1 MLSTF
6 LKDGKLVDFL
16 TGPGI
21 HAQEKKRIDLE
32 NELKT
37 LHHINQLQEAD
48 HNYYKAISES
58 KSEIQTKE
66 IKSYQERIRKSQGET
81 ETKIF
86 KLQKEINELK
96 EKNTRASVL
105 NLDFEKQQQSIYIT
119 SLKKRESEFQT
130 RLAIKEEEKK
140 KLQKNHEQQQKN
152 KR

>member
-16 TGPGI
+16 TGPGKN
-21 HAQEKKRIDLE
+21 AQEKKRIALE

-58 KSEIQTKE
+58 KLEIQTKE
-66 IKSYQERIRKSQGET
+66 IKSYQERIRKFQGET

-86 KLQKEINELK
+86 QLQKQIKELK
-96 EKNTRASVL
+96 EKNTHASVL
-105 NLDFEKQQQSIYIT
+105 NLDFEKQQQSIYI
-119 SLKKRESEFQT
+119 SLLKKRS
-130 RLAIKEEEKK
+130 
-140 KLQKNHEQQQKN
+140 
-152 KR
+152 